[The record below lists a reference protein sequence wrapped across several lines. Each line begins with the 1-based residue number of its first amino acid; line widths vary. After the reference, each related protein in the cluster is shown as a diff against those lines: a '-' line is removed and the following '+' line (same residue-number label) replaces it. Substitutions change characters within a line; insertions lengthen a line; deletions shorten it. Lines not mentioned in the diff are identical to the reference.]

1 MGLGGGGRQGQA
13 SGRQNVP
20 SWNRWPPRA
29 ALVRRDSS
37 LWTLAGKTWGTPST
51 TGMPRASLN
60 VTTLALMGALMRAL
74 MGAARGERPNVA
86 ARRRVSD
93 GAVSAAQA
101 LHAPVIREDIGGI
114 SVWVPM
120 MYDLA
125 GHKLE
130 QGVQGRFRGAEG

>member
-1 MGLGGGGRQGQA
+1 MAAARGLGAKGFLVMRFGGEDVGHAFHHGDAPGQFE
-13 SGRQNVP
+13 
-20 SWNRWPPRA
+20 
-29 ALVRRDSS
+29 RDH
-37 LWTLAGKTWGTPST
+37 LGADG
-51 TGMPRASLN
+51 
-60 VTTLALMGALMRAL
+60 ALMGALMAAL

-93 GAVSAAQA
+93 GAVSAVQA
-101 LHAPVIREDIGGI
+101 LHAPVIREEIGGI

-130 QGVQGRFRGAEG
+130 PGHKLEQGVQGRFRGAGG